1 MSRLVLD
8 AGAFVAFER
17 GDVATRAR
25 LAAAR
30 KLGMDVVTTAP
41 VVAQVWRDGQRQ
53 ALVARLVAATRVDAP
68 DEAAARA
75 AGELLATTRGTDVV
89 DALLA
94 VLTRAGDTLL
104 TSDPDD
110 LQPLLAAAG
119 VRATI
124 ARTT

>member
-1 MSRLVLD
+1 MNRLVLD

-30 KLGMDVVTTAP
+30 KLGMEVVTTAP
-41 VVAQVWRDGQRQ
+41 VVAQVWRDGRRQ

-75 AGELLATTRGTDVV
+75 AGELLATTRGSDVV

-94 VLTRAGDTLL
+94 VLARDGDTLL
-104 TSDPDD
+104 TSDLED
-110 LQPLLAAAG
+110 LRRLLAAAG
-119 VRATI
+119 SRVAI
-124 ARTT
+124 ALTT

>member
-17 GDVATRAR
+17 GDVRMRAR

-30 KLGMDVVTTAP
+30 KLGMEIVTTAP
-41 VVAQVWRDGQRQ
+41 VVGQVWRDGRRQ
-53 ALVARLVAATRVDAP
+53 ALVARLLAATRVDAP

-75 AGELLATTRGTDVV
+75 AGELLAATQSSDVV

-94 VLTRAGDTLL
+94 VLTREGDTLL
-104 TSDPDD
+104 TSDPAD
-110 LQPLLAAAG
+110 LRRLLDAAG
-119 VRATI
+119 VGAAI
-124 ARTT
+124 APC

>member
-1 MSRLVLD
+1 MNRLVLD

-30 KLGMDVVTTAP
+30 KLGMEVVTTAP
-41 VVAQVWRDGQRQ
+41 VVAQVWRDGRRQ

-75 AGELLATTRGTDVV
+75 AGVLLATTRGSDVV

-94 VLTRAGDTLL
+94 VLARDGDTLL
-104 TSDPDD
+104 TSDLED
-110 LQPLLAAAG
+110 LRRLLAAAG
-119 VRATI
+119 SRVAI
-124 ARTT
+124 ALTT